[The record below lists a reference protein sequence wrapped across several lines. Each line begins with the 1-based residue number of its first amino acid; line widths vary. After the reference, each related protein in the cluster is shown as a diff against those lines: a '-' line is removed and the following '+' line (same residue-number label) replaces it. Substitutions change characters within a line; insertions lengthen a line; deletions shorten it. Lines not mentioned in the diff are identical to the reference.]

1 MEDQELTKLWLSH
14 REKYILVIKDIP
26 LKVTDE
32 TLRNYIEVISK
43 VDVDH
48 LYFHLPTNGEKVRQ
62 VALMYLKEKITDIRP
77 VQENTTKKSLEK
89 QVVHIELLNNPSGI
103 IVFDIPREA
112 TQDELE
118 LYFERPQVAG
128 LGAEV
133 VRCTRHEKV
142 QIAVLFYKSLDSA
155 LQNVFKSPHKIR
167 GTVLTV
173 EPYYHEFHREVIEA
187 LKEMESN
194 GLYLTMIDR
203 KYENESVR
211 KDEEK
216 VEKRKDNVGIRTSNS
231 SIRILSADMTDY
243 EDGEGYQ
250 IPVASGGGDERKYFE
265 KLKQK
270 KFTETTRSEHIYS
283 EISDDNLPPVPAT
296 PRPSVKRSENANEY
310 KEKINMD
317 KGKIILLKIRG
328 FSKECPACKIDL
340 NSVDDEI
347 TFIGSQDTVMAAK
360 LFMYECLEEAVEETK
375 YVSKGFAAILKEKSS
390 WIKDTLKKEKIHA
403 YCTLKD
409 GNLLCCQAFSKPL
422 AEKGIKTIMSNL
434 EKVELPYNE
443 GHFKYVNSKEW
454 NDLVTKVKNH
464 YKVEVEM
471 IKDKKLI
478 VVTGKKSDFQPAK
491 DLIKKELN
499 KHTEAKSEKIEIK
512 GSKSVCFDHGMK
524 DKLEKIKSDI
534 SKRNGSLQYKHD
546 NRKRTT
552 VIELKG
558 DSAIVEDKK
567 AEISQLVTS
576 IWQGPVDLQKIS
588 NKDNDVAV
596 MTRSLDSGSGRK
608 FLSTFEEKHK
618 CGFEIERKK
627 ETHDLHPVKSL
638 PADHKAE
645 KPELHRRN
653 TSPDFGR
660 GARPKQYSPQQGGH
674 GNFSSYHM
682 DQLEIILKEG
692 NIVHER
698 SSVLVNVVAAGYNN
712 FNKSR
717 ITQSFMKKCGPE
729 FEQKYIQARNGQETT
744 DTSSIT
750 FTQKS
755 GGLACR
761 EVCHLEIPK
770 WTGDKSILHKAVR
783 DCLRQCS
790 IRNHDCVAFSAVGTG
805 QLLKYP
811 VHEVVNCLVSEAK
824 VTAQRSKCI
833 KKIKFVIFDSATV
846 GEFKKRLESMSGTV
860 IYDRHRHDSSPSDG
874 KEAFE
879 SKDGADKHKVTV
891 QAISVELYAVSKVE
905 GEKIRKTLST
915 EIKDTFLYEDS
926 VKNDKIKSLSSNT
939 WKKMIS
945 AAKKDHVWIEKDRD
959 RLTIKGEKDG
969 VSGTKTEILQILLDD
984 KTDSPSGR
992 NSNHQNDHK
1001 AGGPHDY
1008 WYSKCD
1014 DANVPPYW
1022 KNFQGNLRQAAEN
1035 VKGFFTGDKA
1045 KKVSL
1050 GSEDHMFKNI
1060 VQLVMKTWDA
1070 TKAGHGADA
1079 KNLNHSSIKVTK
1091 IERIE
1096 NYGLFDK
1103 YLTTKKKFYRQLA
1116 HGKKFTSLEHVSHGG
1131 KQLSNGPIKTAH
1143 RSMTSDLDL
1152 ASHANECYFFH
1163 GTSDKVVDNIINK
1176 GLDDRLGGDKAM
1188 FGRGIYAA
1196 ESSTK
1201 ADQYADN
1208 PSNRQSKDRK
1218 MLLMRLLLGDMY
1230 VTGKPEKF
1238 VTPPCANC
1246 LKPDCVK
1253 SHHTP
1258 FDSVVADGKWLFREF
1273 IVYRSEQC
1281 YPEYLITYD
1290 RVT

>member
-1 MEDQELTKLWLSH
+1 MEVQELTKLWLS
-14 REKYILVIKDIP
+14 RKEKYILVIKDIP

-32 TLRNYIEVISK
+32 TLCNYIEVISK
-43 VDVDH
+43 VGVDH
-48 LYFHLPTNGEKVRQ
+48 LYFHSPTNGEKVRQ

-89 QVVHIELLNNPSGI
+89 QVVHIDLLNNPSGI
-103 IVFDIPREA
+103 IVFDIPGEA

-155 LQNVFKSPHKIR
+155 LQNIFKSPHKIR
-167 GTVLTV
+167 GTVLRV
-173 EPYYHEFHREVIEA
+173 EPYYREFHGEVIEA

-194 GLYLTMIDR
+194 GLYLTMIER
-203 KYENESVR
+203 KYEYESMNVR
-211 KDEEK
+211 KVEES

-231 SIRILSADMTDY
+231 SMRILSADMTDY
-243 EDGEGYQ
+243 EDDEGYQ
-250 IPVASGGGDERKYFE
+250 MPVGSGGGDERKDFE
-265 KLKQK
+265 KQKQK

-283 EISDDNLPPVPAT
+283 EISDDDLPPVPAT

-347 TFIGSQDTVMAAK
+347 TFIGSQDIVMAAK

-375 YVSKGFAAILKEKSS
+375 YVPKGFASILKEKSS

-422 AEKGIKTIMSNL
+422 AEKGIKTIMSYL

-454 NDLVTKVKNH
+454 TDLVTKLKNQN
-464 YKVEVEM
+464 KVEVEM

-478 VVTGKKSDFQPAK
+478 VVSGKKGDFQPAK

-512 GSKSVCFDHGMK
+512 GSKSVCFHHGMQ
-524 DKLEKIKSDI
+524 DKLEKVKADI
-534 SKRNGSLQYKHD
+534 SKRNGSLHYKHD
-546 NRKRTT
+546 NRKQTT

-588 NKDNDVAV
+588 NKGNDVAI
-596 MTRSLDSGSGRK
+596 MSRSLDSSSGRK

-618 CGFEIERKK
+618 CGIEIERKK

-638 PADHKAE
+638 PAVHTAE
-645 KPELHRRN
+645 KPDLQRRN
-653 TSPDFGR
+653 TTPDFG
-660 GARPKQYSPQQGGH
+660 GARPKQPQQDGH
-674 GNFSSYHM
+674 SNFSTYRI

-698 SSVLVNVVAAGYNN
+698 SGVLVNVVAAGYK
-712 FNKSR
+712 FNMSR
-717 ITQSFMKKCGPE
+717 ITQTFMKKCGPE
-729 FEQKYIQARNGQETT
+729 FEQKYNQALTGRETP
-744 DTSSIT
+744 DTSGVI
-750 FTQKS
+750 FTEKS
-755 GGLACR
+755 PGLACK
-761 EVCHLEIPK
+761 EVCHLILPK
-770 WTGDKSILHKAVR
+770 WTGDKSVLYKAVR

-833 KKIKFVIFDSATV
+833 TKIKFVIYDSVTV
-846 GEFKKRLESMSGTV
+846 GAFKERLERLSESV
-860 IYDRHRHDSSPSDG
+860 IYDHHRHDSSPSDS
-874 KEAFE
+874 KEAIG
-879 SKDGADKHKVTV
+879 SKDGSDKPKLTV
-891 QAISVELYAVSKVE
+891 QAISVELLAVSKAE

-915 EIKDTFLYEDS
+915 EIKDTFLNEDS
-926 VKNDKIKSLSSNT
+926 IKNDKIKSLSTST
-939 WKKMIS
+939 WKKII
-945 AAKKDHVWIEKDRD
+945 AAKKGHIWIERDND

-969 VSGTKTEILQILLDD
+969 VSRTKTEILQILLDD
-984 KTDSPSGR
+984 KTESPSGK
-992 NSNHQNDHK
+992 NDNHQNGQK
-1001 AGGPHDY
+1001 ARGLHDY
-1008 WYSKCD
+1008 WFSKCD
-1014 DANVPPYW
+1014 DANVPSYW
-1022 KNFQGNLRQAAEN
+1022 KHFQGNIRQAAEN
-1035 VKGFFTGDKA
+1035 FKGLFTGDKA
-1045 KKVSL
+1045 KKVTI
-1050 GSEDHMFKNI
+1050 ERDENMFRYI
-1060 VQLVMKTWDA
+1060 EQLVMKTWDK
-1070 TKAGHGADA
+1070 TKVGQGADA
-1079 KNLNHSSIKVTK
+1079 KNLSHSSIKVTK
-1091 IERIE
+1091 IQRVE

-1103 YLTTKKKFYRQLA
+1103 YLTTKKKFYRHLA
-1116 HGKKFTSLEHVSHGG
+1116 QGRKYAALEHVTGGG
-1131 KQLSNGPIKTAH
+1131 KKLSSGPILTAQH
-1143 RSMTSDLDL
+1143 SKKAGLDL
-1152 ASHANECYFFH
+1152 ASHANECYLFH
-1163 GTSDKVVDNIINK
+1163 GTSDQVVDNIINK

-1208 PSNRQSKDRK
+1208 ASNRQSHDRK

-1238 VTPPCANC
+1238 VTPPCASC
-1246 LKPDCVK
+1246 LKTDCVK
-1253 SHHTP
+1253 GHHTS
-1258 FDSVVADGKWLFREF
+1258 FDSVVADGKWMFREF

-1290 RVT
+1290 RV